1 MKAKH
6 ASLFASPNGIINSAP
21 MAEINR
27 IQKNLMISLIKVRAV
42 HKDLESE
49 YASGQVELEVTRK
62 EVMRSLRHGALRL
75 S

>member
-1 MKAKH
+1 
-6 ASLFASPNGIINSAP
+6 